1 MKVKRFLIAV
11 LNETLEPIR
20 ERRRYFEQRI
30 EEVYAVLRT
39 GSEQARREAAQ
50 TLNDVRRAMRI
61 DYFEDGELIA
71 SQAEA
76 YKNKA

>member
-1 MKVKRFLIAV
+1 M